1 MASKTIQQFTLSMPP
16 SANRLWRMDKRGFMR
31 KSAEAIA
38 YYELAGF
45 EAIKQGA
52 EITDR
57 EIAITLKVY
66 RARKSGDLDNRIK
79 PLLDA
84 LQGVAFYDDKQIVE
98 IHAFRF
104 DDKHNPRVEVM
115 ITPLSSLLL
124 YSHNTIQLHR
134 PT

>member
-1 MASKTIQQFTLSMPP
+1 MTMTRRADIELTLPMPP

-31 KSAEAIA
+31 KSEEAKT

-52 EITDR
+52 QIMTGNVSV
-57 EIAITLKVY
+57 TLRVY
-66 RARKSGDLDNRIK
+66 RARKAGDLDNRIK

-84 LQGVAFYDDKQIVE
+84 LQGVAFMDDKQVVQ

-104 DDKHNPRVEVM
+104 DDKDNPRVEVV
-115 ITPLSSLLL
+115 IEDLEG
-124 YSHNTIQLHR
+124 IV
-134 PT
+134 